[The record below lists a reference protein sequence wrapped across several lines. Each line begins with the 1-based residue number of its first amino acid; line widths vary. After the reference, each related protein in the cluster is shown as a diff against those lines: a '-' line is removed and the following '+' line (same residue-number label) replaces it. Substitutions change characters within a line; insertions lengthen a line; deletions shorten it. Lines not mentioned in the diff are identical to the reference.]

1 MKIQHLIPIMFLAAF
16 CTVSAQMNITFPPLD
31 AVTKSNWLQL
41 RENTPLAPG
50 VLNTNIIAVS
60 DWSQIVMGKG
70 SLRARM
76 LLAHLY
82 YVPFSETIL
91 YIELQNAQTGPVQF
105 YFDPGNG
112 LHCKLVDS
120 HGNTPPQEPMGGS
133 GRNNPVVCWISL
145 PEDAT
150 IRLRANTTQ
159 VVQILGHPPIDKGD
173 FLNLFLMPSS
183 SGSVEVRNWEIPAG
197 DTNDYYLSG
206 TLTLASPTN
215 SVVQNPQAS
224 VRIFQG
230 TLELPKMK
238 ISLKKQ

>member
-1 MKIQHLIPIMFLAAF
+1 LFLAAF
-16 CTVSAQMNITFPPLD
+16 CTVSAQTNITFPNLD

-76 LLAHLY
+76 VLAHFY
-82 YVPFSETIL
+82 PFPFSDTIL

-112 LHCKLVDS
+112 LHCKLVDA
-120 HGNTPPQEPMGGS
+120 HGNTPPQMPKGGT
-133 GRNNPVVCWISL
+133 GRNEPVVGWVSL
-145 PEDAT
+145 LEDAT
-150 IRLRANTTQ
+150 IRLRANTSS
-159 VVQILGHPPIDKGD
+159 VVQILGHPPIDEGD

-183 SGSVEVRNWEIPAG
+183 SYSAEVRSWDIPAG

-215 SVVQNPQAS
+215 SIVQNPQAS
-224 VRIFQG
+224 VRIFQR

>member
-1 MKIQHLIPIMFLAAF
+1 MFLAAF
-16 CTVSAQMNITFPPLD
+16 CTVSAQTNITFPPLD

-41 RENTPLAPG
+41 RENTALAPG

-60 DWSQIVMGKG
+60 DWSQIVTGKS

-82 YVPFSETIL
+82 PFPFSDTIL
-91 YIELQNAQTGPVQF
+91 YIELQNAEQNGPVQF
-105 YFDPGNG
+105 YYDPGIG
-112 LHCKLVDS
+112 LHCKLVDAR
-120 HGNTPPQEPMGGS
+120 GNPAPQMAMGGS
-133 GRNNPVVCWISL
+133 GRNEPVNCWILL

-150 IRLRANTTQ
+150 IRLRANTSS
-159 VVQILGHPPIDKGD
+159 VVQLLGHPPIDKGD
-173 FLNLFLMPSS
+173 FLSLFLIPSRS
-183 SGSVEVRNWEIPAG
+183 ISTEIRYWTIPAG

-206 TLTLASPTN
+206 TLTIASPTN

-224 VRIFQG
+224 VKVFQG